1 MAGFGSVAFVA
12 CFVPGLNLVMMPAL
26 VTAGT
31 LFVERHDP
39 VTEGESVADLTSF
52 SETET

>member
-12 CFVPGLNLVMMPAL
+12 CFLPGLNLLMMPAL

-31 LFVERHDP
+31 LLVVGRDP
-39 VTEGESVADLTSF
+39 VSDGMSDLASF
-52 SETET
+52 